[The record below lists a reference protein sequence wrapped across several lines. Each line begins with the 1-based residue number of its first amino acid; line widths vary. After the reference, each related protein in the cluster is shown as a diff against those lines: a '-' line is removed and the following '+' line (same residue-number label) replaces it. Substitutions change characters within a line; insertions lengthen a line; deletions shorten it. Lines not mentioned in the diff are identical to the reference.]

1 MVALMEPMLIAEGSR
16 HRGDLIDLAVEV
28 AAASAGFRRSDAAI
42 TIEKRNE
49 STGACDVP
57 RRPKVFFPFF
67 PNGRRCPRN
76 GRGIAAP
83 HRRASLLAVA
93 LTPFSRRSIV
103 IVETAGGVLMQVRV
117 QKWGNSLAVRIP
129 KPLAEDAK
137 VEEGTVLNLA
147 VSEGKVVA
155 TPVKKSK
162 QSLKQML
169 AKVSRKN
176 LHAEIESGA
185 PVGREVW

>member
-1 MVALMEPMLIAEGSR
+1 
-16 HRGDLIDLAVEV
+16 
-28 AAASAGFRRSDAAI
+28 
-42 TIEKRNE
+42 
-49 STGACDVP
+49 
-57 RRPKVFFPFF
+57 
-67 PNGRRCPRN
+67 
-76 GRGIAAP
+76 
-83 HRRASLLAVA
+83 
-93 LTPFSRRSIV
+93 
-103 IVETAGGVLMQVRV
+103 
-117 QKWGNSLAVRIP
+117 
-129 KPLAEDAK
+129 
-137 VEEGTVLNLA
+137 LA